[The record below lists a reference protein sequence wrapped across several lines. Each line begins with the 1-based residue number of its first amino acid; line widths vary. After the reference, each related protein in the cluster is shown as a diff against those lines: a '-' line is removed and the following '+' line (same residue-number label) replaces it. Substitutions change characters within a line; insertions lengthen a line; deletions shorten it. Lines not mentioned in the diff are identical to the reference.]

1 MPTNK
6 FVPVRSLLI
15 AVGCL
20 TAFSASPLGGEVP
33 AASPVS
39 TPIAGP
45 QGLPQTPDS
54 SPSPTPG
61 ASPVSTP
68 DAGLQALPQTPD
80 SSLSPTP
87 AAEVSP
93 TPTPTKLTPTGEPG
107 DPTLNTSDS
116 FWLDNYP
123 LNDLLQYLARQA
135 NFQFFQNPNISPI
148 RVTGELFKGQ

>member
-45 QGLPQTPDS
+45 QALPETPDS
-54 SPSPTPG
+54 SPSPTP
-61 ASPVSTP
+61 
-68 DAGLQALPQTPD
+68 
-80 SSLSPTP
+80 
-87 AAEVSP
+87 AAEVTP
-93 TPTPTKLTPTGEPG
+93 TPTPTKLTPTSEPG

-123 LNDLLQYLARQA
+123 LNDLL
-135 NFQFFQNPNISPI
+135 
-148 RVTGELFKGQ
+148 